1 VHKPNTCLFR
11 TQQLIKRIFGLDWFD
26 STLFL
31 IFVSFQCFTEN
42 SVLYCTDFTC
52 NLYCYVRMGSSHKL
66 FRAPVHVTLV
76 IIYEFPTLN
85 LKRAHDL

>member
-1 VHKPNTCLFR
+1 
-11 TQQLIKRIFGLDWFD
+11 
-26 STLFL
+26 
-31 IFVSFQCFTEN
+31 
-42 SVLYCTDFTC
+42 
-52 NLYCYVRMGSSHKL
+52 MGSSHKL